1 MSDLATILQNLA
13 GYVPTFLDLVGAI
26 AFLCGCTL
34 VVLAIYRMA
43 QRSNSVSSQRTYA
56 GALANLLAGCFLIA
70 LPSTIGMLNTS
81 LWGTPETASAD
92 SIFAYAPTLFED
104 HDSAAR
110 LLIVAMVR
118 IIQLLGVI
126 AIFRGILLLNDHV
139 QGQMGQSKLG
149 AGLTF
154 IISGGLAVNFSKFVG
169 LIEGLV

>member
-1 MSDLATILQNLA
+1 MNDLATILQNLA
-13 GYVPTFLDLVGAI
+13 DYVPSFLDIVGGL

-34 VVLAIYRMA
+34 VILAIYRMA
-43 QRSNSVSSQRTYA
+43 QRSNSASSQRTYV

-70 LPSTIGMLNTS
+70 LPSTIGALNAS
-81 LWGTPETASAD
+81 LWGTSDIASAD

-104 HDSAAR
+104 QDSASR
-110 LLIVAMVR
+110 LLIVAIVK

-139 QGQMGQSKLG
+139 QGQMGQSRLG

-154 IISGGLAVNFSKFVG
+154 IISGALAVNFPEFVG
-169 LIEGLV
+169 LIEGLA